1 MITTNLSSRS
11 KKQPLPFTPP
21 SANRQVG
28 VFFCWGATYDGK
40 MTGYDKYVE
49 HDWNYNILFNKTYI
63 QIFGNVFKYRKMENN
78 DLVIK

>member
-1 MITTNLSSRS
+1 
-11 KKQPLPFTPP
+11 
-21 SANRQVG
+21 
-28 VFFCWGATYDGK
+28 